1 MHGQLIIGTFEI
13 FTIAPPLPPSNLTNG
28 VDGVVVASSGVPLVV
43 PSVVATVL
51 RSARVARACVGS
63 LTLHLTAATPSN
75 LQSIFISIS

>member
-1 MHGQLIIGTFEI
+1 MHGQLIIGTFEV
-13 FTIAPPLPPSNLTNG
+13 FTITPPLPPSNLTNG
-28 VDGVVVASSGVPLVV
+28 VDGVVASSGVPLVV